1 MPSSPEAGFCPTIGR
16 ECQTRGYLFMLADT
30 VELDLPLAA
39 TDSFRERLAAAVHGA
54 QEHCRPELC
63 GILPLGAILA
73 VIRAVS
79 DGLPREPV
87 QDGGTPAVPTDEPG
101 PNGASAG

>member
-1 MPSSPEAGFCPTIGR
+1 MPSTPERQICPTTGR
-16 ECQTRGYLFMLADT
+16 ECQTRAYLFMLADT
-30 VELDLPLAA
+30 VELDLPPAA
-39 TDSFRERLAAAVHGA
+39 TDSFRERLTAAVHGA

-79 DGLPREPV
+79 DGLPHEPG
-87 QDGGTPAVPTDEPG
+87 QDGGTPTMPTDEPG